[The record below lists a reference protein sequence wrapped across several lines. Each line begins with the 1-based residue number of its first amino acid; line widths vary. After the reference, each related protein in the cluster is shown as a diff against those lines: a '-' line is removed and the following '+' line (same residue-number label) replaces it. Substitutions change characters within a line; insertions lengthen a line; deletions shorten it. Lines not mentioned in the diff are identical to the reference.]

1 MVKALILG
9 ADAVACG
16 RLYVYG
22 LAAAGAEGMVRLF
35 EILEDEIRI
44 CLALLGATSYRELDK
59 SYIRPARQVVP
70 PHVHSAFPH
79 LNLARETY

>member
-9 ADAVACG
+9 TDAVACG

-22 LAAAGAEGMVRLF
+22 LAAAGAPGMVRMF
-35 EILEDEIRI
+35 EIRI
-44 CLALLGATSYRELDK
+44 CLSLLGVTGYHELDK